1 MVDVHKREI
10 RKLEA
15 KEKSEDPE
23 VAEEEEEELARLVRS
38 WLTRIRQSTTSRS
51 STPTS

>member
-1 MVDVHKREI
+1 MVDVHEREI

-23 VAEEEEEELARLVRS
+23 LAEELARLVRS
-38 WLTRIRQSTTSRS
+38 WLTRTRQSTTSRS